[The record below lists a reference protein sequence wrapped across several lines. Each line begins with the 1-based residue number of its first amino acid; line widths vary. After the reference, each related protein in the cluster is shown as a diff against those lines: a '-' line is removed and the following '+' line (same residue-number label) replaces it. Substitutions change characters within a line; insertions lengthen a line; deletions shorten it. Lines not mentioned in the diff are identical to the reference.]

1 MVGDTSPGLVLL
13 PPLLLVFITCPC
25 RCAGVADGGLA
36 GVGSHRTGLQGL
48 WTDMAIDAAREE
60 EVEMM
65 GTKAFGEAKVLSAV
79 LGGTAICSEIKKERG
94 RERERERDT
103 TSDS

>member
-1 MVGDTSPGLVLL
+1 MSPGLVLML
-13 PPLLLVFITCPC
+13 PLLFITGPC
-25 RCAGVADGGLA
+25 SCTCVADGGLA

-48 WTDMAIDAAREE
+48 GMAMAVKAAREE

-65 GTKAFGEAKVLSAV
+65 GTKAFGEAKVLSAS
-79 LGGTAICSEIKKERG
+79 LGGTAICSEIKKEERREGGG
-94 RERERERDT
+94 RERHT

>member
-1 MVGDTSPGLVLL
+1 MSPGLVLML
-13 PPLLLVFITCPC
+13 PLLFITGPC
-25 RCAGVADGGLA
+25 SCTCVADGGLA

-65 GTKAFGEAKVLSAV
+65 GTKAFGEAKVLSAS
-79 LGGTAICSEIKKERG
+79 LGGTAICSEIKKEERREGGG
-94 RERERERDT
+94 RERHT